1 MPLLWGLLLSGGL
14 LLLCNANAALT
25 GRILLAGYDPEL
37 PVVRDLAKTYERL
50 HSSAAIDL
58 EWDSRCGPFI

>member
-50 HSSAAIDL
+50 H
-58 EWDSRCGPFI
+58 

>member
-1 MPLLWGLLLSGGL
+1 MPLLWGLLLSGEL
-14 LLLCNANAALT
+14 LPLCNANAALT

-50 HSSAAIDL
+50 HPSAAIDL